1 MKALLAAPSRC
12 FVSAIL
18 LIFLQAHNTHTNEDM
33 YARRKS
39 SKRGRL
45 WNAKA
50 TIHADS
56 IEGMT
61 KMGDLPVNGEIK
73 MESKIK
79 R

>member
-1 MKALLAAPSRC
+1 MKALLAASSRC
-12 FVSAIL
+12 FVLAIL
-18 LIFLQAHNTHTNEDM
+18 LIFLYEDM

-50 TIHADS
+50 TIHTDS